1 MNRWIQVVSLVM
13 AAILLIAAGLLNPVL
28 NDLKKTHGLVRA
40 DPLVNAPPMVAFTTV
55 VLGAFRGIIADV
67 LWLRAG
73 TLQEQGKFFELVQ
86 LAEWITTLEPRFPGV
101 WAFHAW
107 NLAYNISVLFDDPA
121 DRWRWVRNG
130 VMLLRD
136 RGLRYNPGEAQ
147 LYREL
152 GWLFQHKIGGE
163 YDEAHFYYKG
173 AWAREMT
180 DLFDGPQPDYAA
192 IEAAQPGSPAY
203 ARAQR
208 MEREYMLNPRIMRTL
223 DEQFGPLDW
232 RSPYAHALYWAW
244 RGLPY
249 ASGPAYHGNRFER
262 IALTR
267 MIFQSLAATFKG
279 GRLITAPDWNI
290 WVPAVNLSALPRALA
305 AYQNAMHEFPDNDS
319 FREAYV
325 NFLAEAALTL
335 YTCGRVS
342 EAKELYQRYCREND
356 PDGPH
361 LDFETFF
368 YRQFVP
374 ADPAPSPEQMREL
387 VKQFAFKS
395 AWWGVFG
402 ETERQ
407 QGYRAL
413 GEYLWRRYHAEH
425 PQTGNAPIELQLQTL
440 FDEGAHEV
448 ELTLRRI
455 SSTGLSP

>member
-1 MNRWIQVVSLVM
+1 MIRRIQIAPLVL
-13 AAILLIAAGLLNPVL
+13 AVILLLAAGLLHPVL

-40 DPLVNAPPMVAFTTV
+40 DPLINAPPMVAFTTV

-73 TLQEQGKFFELVQ
+73 MLQEHGKYFELVQ
-86 LAEWITTLEPRFPGV
+86 LAEWITTLEPRFPEV

-130 VMLLRD
+130 VTLLRD

-152 GWLFQHKIGGE
+152 GWLFQHKIGGD
-163 YDEAHFYYKG
+163 YDEAHFYYKQ
-173 AWAREMT
+173 AWAREMAG
-180 DLFDGPQPDYAA
+180 LFDGPQPDYAA
-192 IEAAQPGSPAY
+192 LEAAQEGSPTY

-208 MEREYMLNPRIMRTL
+208 MKREYMLDPAIMRTL

-232 RSPYAHALYWAW
+232 RLPYAHALYWAW

-249 ASGPAYHGNRFER
+249 ASGPAYRGDRFER

-279 GRLITAPDWNI
+279 GRLVAAPGRNI
-290 WVPAVNLSALPRALA
+290 WSPGVNVAALPRALA
-305 AYQNAMHEFPDNDS
+305 AYQNATREFPDNAS

-325 NFLAEAALTL
+325 NFLAEATLTL
-335 YTCGRVS
+335 YICGRLS
-342 EAKELYQRYCREND
+342 EARKLYERFCRESD
-356 PDGPH
+356 ADGPH
-361 LDFETFF
+361 EDFETFL
-368 YRQFVP
+368 YHQFVP
-374 ADPAPSPEQMREL
+374 ADLPPSPEQMREL
-387 VKQFAFKS
+387 IKQFAYKS

-402 ETERQ
+402 ETEQQ

-413 GEYLWRRYHAEH
+413 GEYLWRRYLGEH
-425 PQTGNAPIELQLQTL
+425 PQTSDATAELELQGL
-440 FDEGAHEV
+440 FEQGAAQV
-448 ELTLRRI
+448 ESTLRRTA
-455 SSTGLSP
+455 SF